1 MEIRRLQLFVALAE
15 EKSFTRAAKRMH
27 IVQSGLSNSLKEL
40 EEELGV
46 QLCRRTT
53 RNVTLTVA
61 GDTFLTHARVTLSA
75 YEEARR
81 SVEPLNGKVRGRL
94 CVGILECCSPYVAI
108 ADVLARFRN
117 IFPQVKIHL
126 RSLDSNEVVDCVRS
140 GEVDVSFYAM
150 MGRSLPRGLKCLPYC
165 EDSLLAVCS
174 VDHQLAALQAVSL
187 ERLSRE
193 TFVDASREKALR
205 WLIDQHFRKAGLKR
219 EAAFEV
225 DNPLLGIDLIE
236 KNLGVGIMQAAVAE
250 QFASSRHVR
259 LLALSGP
266 KSLLP
271 RWHLGLLRKQ
281 NRRVKPEADPV
292 DHFLR
297 MVNPGYAQR

>member
-1 MEIRRLQLFVALAE
+1 MEIRQLQLFVTLAE

-40 EEELGV
+40 EEKLGV

-61 GDTFLTHARVTLSA
+61 GETFLTHARRTLSA
-75 YEEARR
+75 YEEARL
-81 SVEPLNGKVRGRL
+81 SVESLTGDVRGRL
-94 CVGILECCSPYVAI
+94 CVGILGCCAPYVAI
-108 ADVLARFRN
+108 ADVLDRFRN
-117 IFPQVKIHL
+117 TFPQVKIQL
-126 RSLDSNEVVDCVRS
+126 RSLDSNQVINSVRS
-140 GEVDVSFYAM
+140 GEVDVSFYAI
-150 MGRSLPRGLKCLPYC
+150 MGRSLPRGLKCLPYR

-174 VDHQLAALQAVSL
+174 VDHELATSQTVSL

-193 TFVDASREKALR
+193 IFVDASPEKALR
-205 WLIDQHFRKAGLKR
+205 WLIDQQFRQAGLKR

-250 QFASSRHVR
+250 QFAASRHVR

-266 KSLLP
+266 KSRLP

-281 NRRVKPEADPV
+281 NRRVKPETDPV

-297 MVNPGYAQR
+297 MINPGYGQR

>member
-1 MEIRRLQLFVALAE
+1 MEIRQLQLFVTLAE

-61 GDTFLTHARVTLSA
+61 GETFLTHARRTLSA
-75 YEEARR
+75 YEEARL
-81 SVEPLNGKVRGRL
+81 SVASLTGDVRGRL
-94 CVGILECCSPYVAI
+94 SVGILGCCAPYVAI
-108 ADVLARFRN
+108 ADVLDRFRN
-117 IFPQVKIHL
+117 IFPQVKIQL
-126 RSLDSNEVVDCVRS
+126 RSLDSNQVVNSVRS
-140 GEVDVSFYAM
+140 GEIDVSFYAIT
-150 MGRSLPRGLKCLPYC
+150 GSSLPRGLKCLPYR

-174 VDHQLAALQAVSL
+174 VDHELAASQAVSL

-193 TFVDASREKALR
+193 TFIDASREKGLR
-205 WLIDQHFRKAGLKR
+205 WLVDQQFRKAGLKR

-236 KNLGVGIMQAAVAE
+236 KNLGVGIMQGAVAE
-250 QFASSRHVR
+250 QFAASRRIH

-266 KSLLP
+266 KSRLP

-281 NRRVKPEADPV
+281 NRRIKPETDPV
-292 DHFLR
+292 EHFLR
-297 MVNPGYAQR
+297 MVIPGYAQR

>member
-1 MEIRRLQLFVALAE
+1 MEIRQLQLFVTLAE

-61 GDTFLTHARVTLSA
+61 GQTFLTHARMTLSA
-75 YEEARR
+75 YEEARL
-81 SVEPLNGKVRGRL
+81 SVESLTGDVQGRL
-94 CVGILECCSPYVAI
+94 CVGILGCCSPYVAI
-108 ADVLARFRN
+108 ADVLDRFRN
-117 IFPQVKIHL
+117 AFPLVKIQL
-126 RSLDSNEVVDCVRS
+126 RSLDSNQVVNSVRS
-140 GEVDVSFYAM
+140 GEVDVSFYAI
-150 MGRSLPRGLKCLPYC
+150 MGRSLPRGLKCLPYR
-165 EDSLLAVCS
+165 EDSLVAVCS
-174 VDHQLAALQAVSL
+174 VDHELATLQAVSL

-193 TFVDASREKALR
+193 TFVDASREKGLR
-205 WLIDQHFRKAGLKR
+205 WLVDQQFRKAGLKR

-236 KNLGVGIMQAAVAE
+236 KNLGVGIVQAAVAE
-250 QFASSRHVR
+250 QFAASRRIR

-266 KSLLP
+266 KSRLP
-271 RWHLGLLRKQ
+271 RWQLGLLQKQ
-281 NRRVKPEADPV
+281 NRRMKTETDPV
-292 DHFLR
+292 EHFLR
-297 MVNPGYAQR
+297 MVIPSYAQR

>member
-1 MEIRRLQLFVALAE
+1 MEIRQLQLFVALAE

-27 IVQSGLSNSLKEL
+27 IVQSGLSNSLKDL

-61 GDTFLTHARVTLSA
+61 GDMFLTHARVTLSA
-75 YEEARR
+75 FEEARR
-81 SVEPLNGKVRGRL
+81 SVEPLNGDVRGRL

-117 IFPQVKIHL
+117 TFPQVKIQL
-126 RSLDSNEVVDCVRS
+126 RSLDGNQVVDCVRS

-150 MGRSLPRGLKCLPYC
+150 MGRSIPKGLRCLPYC

-174 VDHQLAALQAVSL
+174 VDHKLAALRTVSV

-193 TFVDASREKALR
+193 TFVDTSREKALR

-225 DNPLLGIDLIE
+225 DNPRLGIDLIE

-250 QFASSRHVR
+250 QFASSRQVR

-266 KSLLP
+266 KSRLP
-271 RWHLGLLRKQ
+271 RWRLGLLWKQ
-281 NRRVKPEADPV
+281 NRRVRPETDPV

-297 MVNPGYAQR
+297 MVSPDYAQR

>member
-1 MEIRRLQLFVALAE
+1 MEIRQLQLFVTLAE

-61 GDTFLTHARVTLSA
+61 GETFLTHARMTLSA
-75 YEEARR
+75 YEEARL
-81 SVEPLNGKVRGRL
+81 SVESLTGDVRGRL
-94 CVGILECCSPYVAI
+94 CVGILGCCAPYVAI
-108 ADVLARFRN
+108 ADVLDRFRN
-117 IFPQVKIHL
+117 TFPQVKIQL
-126 RSLDSNEVVDCVRS
+126 RSLDSNQVINSVRS
-140 GEVDVSFYAM
+140 GEVDVSFYAI
-150 MGRSLPRGLKCLPYC
+150 MGRSLPRGLKCLPYR

-174 VDHQLAALQAVSL
+174 VDHELATSQTVSL

-193 TFVDASREKALR
+193 IFVDASPEKALR
-205 WLIDQHFRKAGLKR
+205 WLIDQQFRQAGLKR

-250 QFASSRHVR
+250 QFAASRHVR

-266 KSLLP
+266 KSRLP

-281 NRRVKPEADPV
+281 NRRVKPETDPV

-297 MVNPGYAQR
+297 MVNPGYGQR

>member
-1 MEIRRLQLFVALAE
+1 MEIRQLQLFVTLAE

-40 EEELGV
+40 EEKLGV

-61 GDTFLTHARVTLSA
+61 GETFLTHARRTLSA
-75 YEEARR
+75 YEEARL
-81 SVEPLNGKVRGRL
+81 SVESLTGDVRGRL
-94 CVGILECCSPYVAI
+94 CVGILGCCAPYVAI
-108 ADVLARFRN
+108 ADVLDRFRN
-117 IFPQVKIHL
+117 TFPQVKIQL
-126 RSLDSNEVVDCVRS
+126 RSLDSNQVINSVRS
-140 GEVDVSFYAM
+140 GEVDVSFYAI
-150 MGRSLPRGLKCLPYC
+150 MGRSLPRGLKCLPYR

-174 VDHQLAALQAVSL
+174 VDHELATSQTVSL

-193 TFVDASREKALR
+193 IFVDASPEKALR
-205 WLIDQHFRKAGLKR
+205 WLIDQQFRQAGLKR

-250 QFASSRHVR
+250 QFAASRHVR

-266 KSLLP
+266 KSRLP

-281 NRRVKPEADPV
+281 NRRVKPETDPV

-297 MVNPGYAQR
+297 MVNPGYGQR